1 MAIAKLFVLHE
12 NGKIKMDHWCQYASL
27 SSQSRSQRFLDFQRT
42 ENVGALW
49 YEKGKNLRC

>member
-12 NGKIKMDHWCQYASL
+12 NGKINMDHWCQYASL
-27 SSQSRSQRFLDFQRT
+27 SSQSCSQRFLDFQRT